1 MKDLLKRGSS
11 PFVSETNTFP
21 NQSQIAK
28 HGRAKKRRLAK
39 ESIVNIRVAEWKDI
53 ESFVDIYNQAVES
66 GQKTADLKPVTLNC
80 RRQWFEDHKPD
91 KYPILVAEFNNIVIG
106 YATISAY
113 RPGRQALRFT
123 AEISCYV
130 HFNYHRQ
137 GAASSL
143 LQYAIHMCP
152 SLQIKTLFAILM
164 DSNTASIRLLEKYGF
179 EKWGHLPRVAEFDGV
194 EVGHLYYGL
203 RIKKC

>member
-1 MKDLLKRGSS
+1 MYTVK
-11 PFVSETNTFP
+11 
-21 NQSQIAK
+21 I
-28 HGRAKKRRLAK
+28 AK
-39 ESIVNIRVAEWKDI
+39 ESIVNIRIAEWKDI
-53 ESFVDIYNQAVES
+53 KSLVDIYNQAVEL
-66 GQKTADLKPVTLNC
+66 GRKTADLQPVSVNS
-80 RRQWFEDHKPD
+80 RRQWFENHKPD
-91 KYPILVAEFNNIVIG
+91 KYPILVAACNNIVIG

-130 HFNYHRQ
+130 HFDYHRQ
-137 GAASSL
+137 GVAASL
-143 LQYAIHMCP
+143 LEYAIDMCP
-152 SLQIKTLFAILM
+152 SLQIKTLFAILI

-203 RIKKC
+203 KIEKCYAKRTRTH